1 MYFLGILKIRLSLIR
16 KEKIMRGAKKI
27 LYITLGIFFLVL
39 GSIGALIP
47 VLPTTPLLL
56 LASLCF
62 VKGSER
68 VDRWFKDTKL
78 YKRHLE
84 RYIEARGITMKK
96 KIIILLVSDTM
107 IVISLISSKS
117 IHVKIFL
124 VLLMMIKCYYFIFRI
139 NTIKEE

>member
-1 MYFLGILKIRLSLIR
+1 
-16 KEKIMRGAKKI
+16 MRGAKKI

-96 KIIILLVSDTM
+96 KIIILLVSDTI